1 MWTIFY
7 FKLYMTLLKVFKHS
21 KTSVEVHRTKAKS
34 SKWNGRQM
42 DKFCFKK
49 WPTSPVNFQLAKSF
63 LIWIFLHRFVC
74 CFALVI
80 FCVYWFWWNIFQNLS
95 DKRKNKMIIFALFLV
110 YCELSMFRSRSCSL
124 LICFS
129 KNSNAIS

>member
-49 WPTSPVNFQLAKSF
+49 WPTSPDNFQLVKSF
-63 LIWIFLHRFVC
+63 FIWIFLHQFVR
-74 CFALVI
+74 CFCPCYFLCVLILSKILGKIFSKICSKNSKIGKMTIFRVI
-80 FCVYWFWWNIFQNLS
+80 FLVKLRIVY
-95 DKRKNKMIIFALFLV
+95 
-110 YCELSMFRSRSCSL
+110 
-124 LICFS
+124 CFS
-129 KNSNAIS
+129 KNLRIIS